1 MLINNEYFIFINIFL
16 VLIYVAFAAI
26 GYKNGLI
33 FEGLNLAISFI
44 GILIAWITAPILAK
58 HFLLFEL
65 SDLIFEIF
73 DFNYYL
79 HLVIYFVLVFV
90 FIRLLFLIITPLL
103 KKLSDL
109 PVLGFL
115 NRLGGLVV
123 ACFNATI
130 VILLISLLLNTPIFA
145 NGNEIAENTFFKPI
159 KKYSS
164 KLSSFIVKKVVE
176 NNLDQYG
183 DYSISEF
190 SQQLEEW
197 LIKEGLINE

>member
-90 FIRLLFLIITPLL
+90 FVRLLFFIITPLL